1 MIVVIGIKAD
11 CYISRSWDTGETMYK
26 IEFNAESEARFG
38 GPYANIHRGD
48 LHAVLEKGVARG
60 SIAFNHRLVA
70 LDETR
75 DAIRR
80 VFESGAAVDADIVI
94 GADGVNSK
102 VREYLLGSEPPR
114 YVGMAAHR
122 AIFPT
127 TALRGFEIPDCTK
140 WWGPDRHILVYF
152 MTSRRDEVYVIG
164 VVPRAPFESDAASL
178 PSSRAEL
185 FQCFDGFHADL
196 LRVIEVT
203 TDVTVWPIFDRE
215 RNDRWS
221 GGRIVLLG
229 DACHPMRPFM
239 AAGGAMAVEDGVIF
253 SPCLAACN
261 DHGEALRCYE
271 ATRIPRV
278 TGGQR
283 VSIPNSWVRRATV

>member
-1 MIVVIGIKAD
+1 
-11 CYISRSWDTGETMYK
+11 
-26 IEFNAESEARFG
+26 
-38 GPYANIHRGD
+38 
-48 LHAVLEKGVARG
+48 
-60 SIAFNHRLVA
+60 
-70 LDETR
+70 
-75 DAIRR
+75 
-80 VFESGAAVDADIVI
+80 
-94 GADGVNSK
+94 
-102 VREYLLGSEPPR
+102 
-114 YVGMAAHR
+114 MAAHR

-127 TALRGFEIPDCTK
+127 DRAARLPEFPDCTK

-164 VVPRAPFESDAASL
+164 VVPPRPDLRATAASL

-203 TDVTVWPIFDRE
+203 ADVTVWPIFDRE

-239 AAGGAMAVEDGVIF
+239 AAGGAMAIEDAAIL
-253 SPCLAACN
+253 SRCLAQFDEPA
-261 DHGEALRCYE
+261 EAYRWYE
-271 ATRIPRV
+271 ATRIERV
-278 TGGQR
+278 GESPAPVDREQLDARGDRHRLVLLLRSLHGAAPSTSLDEGIAPCWSR
-283 VSIPNSWVRRATV
+283 NPIR